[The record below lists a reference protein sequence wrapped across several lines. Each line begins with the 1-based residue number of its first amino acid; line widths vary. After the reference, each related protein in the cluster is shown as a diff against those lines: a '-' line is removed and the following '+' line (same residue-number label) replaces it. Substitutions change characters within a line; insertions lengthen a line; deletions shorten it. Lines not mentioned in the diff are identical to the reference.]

1 MARRNLGVLGVP
13 LDARQPGES
22 KVAFGRRIHD
32 QRVERM
38 SMLLEHLE
46 IPPDQESTGWRLAVA
61 LARQKYPGFRV
72 ERKRGVKDDPKKI
85 KEDAILLAG
94 VTAARENAASRKV
107 TAIIYDLA
115 VENDWLTTPENLE
128 TKRRRFYE
136 LRKKG
141 TKENRRAAK
150 MADQLLPNFVRQS
163 G

>member
-1 MARRNLGVLGVP
+1 MARRNLGALGVP
-13 LDARQPGES
+13 LDPPLPGES
-22 KVAFGRRIHD
+22 KGAFGRRIYE

-38 SMLLEHLE
+38 SMLLDHLE
-46 IPPDQESTGWRLAVA
+46 IPQNDPSTAWRLAVA
-61 LARQKYPGFRV
+61 LARQRYPGFRV
-72 ERKRGVKDDPKKI
+72 ERKPGVKDDPEKI

-94 VTAARENAASRKV
+94 VTAARENSPRRKV

-115 VENDWLTTPENLE
+115 VENDWLTTPESLE

-150 MADQLLPNFVRQS
+150 MAEELLPYFVRE
-163 G
+163 